1 MMAEAI
7 RKRWPK
13 MRILHLPDYD
23 QLPPELPDADIFVGY
38 SLRASQLIEAKK
50 LKWIH
55 STAAGVAQ
63 LMYPELRDSGIMVTN
78 PSGIFS
84 VPMAEHTIGLLLA
97 LARNFP
103 DSVRGQDRSEWVQQ
117 PLWDKPQHLTEV
129 NGKILLIVGFGSIG
143 HEVARR
149 ARAFD
154 LRVWGVTRSG
164 EGDRTLAEK
173 IIPAKDLNTVLPEAD
188 YVLIAAPET
197 SETKHLIGEAEL
209 ARMKPG
215 ARLINV
221 GRGSLLDEAAL
232 IRALESGKLGGAA
245 LDVTQIEPLPADN
258 PLWKAPN
265 LFITPHT
272 SAVSD
277 RLWHRETALL
287 MELLELWFAGKEL
300 FNRSIRQRPPPNDAA
315 RSDLRQRCRY
325 LSFLSGPFLDHTAGF
340 WRAASLPRINPYFC
354 FFPLLVHD
362 VIGPPSVSTNSTFIL
377 LNFPSLAPPDVEYV
391 KMY

>member
-1 MMAEAI
+1 MKRTTPAESKLVICVWHPFTEWRPKPLMAEAI
-7 RKRWPK
+7 GKRWPE
-13 MRILHLPDYD
+13 MRVLHLPDYD
-23 QLPPELPDADIFVGY
+23 QLPPELPDTDIFVGY
-38 SLRASQLIEAKK
+38 SLRAQQLKDARK

-84 VPMAEHTIGLLLA
+84 VPMAEHTMGLLLA
-97 LARNFP
+97 LSRNFP
-103 DSVRGQDRSEWVQQ
+103 DSVRGQDRSAWAQQ
-117 PLWDKPQHLTEV
+117 ELWDKPQHLTEL
-129 NGKILLIVGFGSIG
+129 NGQVLLIVGFGSIG
-143 HEVARR
+143 REVARR

-154 LRVWGVTRSG
+154 MRVWGVTRSG

-173 IIPAKDLNTVLPEAD
+173 IVAAKDLHAVLPAAD
-188 YVLIAAPET
+188 YVVIAAPET

-221 GRGSLLDEAAL
+221 GRGSLLDETAL

-245 LDVTQIEPLPADN
+245 LDVTQTEPLLPES
-258 PLWKAPN
+258 PLWKALN

-287 MELLELWFAGKEL
+287 IELLELWFAGEEL
-300 FNRSIRQRPPPNDAA
+300 FNQ
-315 RSDLRQRCRY
+315 
-325 LSFLSGPFLDHTAGF
+325 
-340 WRAASLPRINPYFC
+340 
-354 FFPLLVHD
+354 V
-362 VIGPPSVSTNSTFIL
+362 
-377 LNFPSLAPPDVEYV
+377 NFAKGY
-391 KMY
+391 